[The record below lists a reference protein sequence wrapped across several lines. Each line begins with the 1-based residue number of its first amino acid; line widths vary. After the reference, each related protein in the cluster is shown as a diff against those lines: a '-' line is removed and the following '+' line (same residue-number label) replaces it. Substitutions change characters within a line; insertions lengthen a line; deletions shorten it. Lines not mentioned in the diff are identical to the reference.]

1 MSLKD
6 LIMSRNNPGR
16 TLSISI
22 VSWNTRDLLLNCIKS
37 ICESVEEFA
46 LEIIVVDNASNDG
59 SAEAVRKAYPDVLLV
74 ENKMNRG
81 FAAANNQALRLARG
95 GHVLL
100 LNPDTVVLPNALQK
114 MWKCL
119 EEHPEAGVVG
129 CKLLNPDMTVWP
141 SVIKNHPSPIA
152 LLFHYSPLW
161 RRLLPGPAERL
172 RFGTRDWKNEG
183 VLEVVSVVGACMMVR
198 REVIETVGELNEK
211 YFLYNE
217 EGEWCYRIRKRG
229 WKIYLTPEAQIIHY
243 CQGSASQVPEMA
255 NREFAKGMFRFS
267 RDNCGRVRT
276 GLVKWLLI
284 SEFLVKL
291 SVIRAV
297 GLHSVEDRKQIL
309 RHRVRTLLQA

>member
-114 MWKCL
+114 M
-119 EEHPEAGVVG
+119 G
-129 CKLLNPDMTVWP
+129 
-141 SVIKNHPSPIA
+141 
-152 LLFHYSPLW
+152 
-161 RRLLPGPAERL
+161 
-172 RFGTRDWKNEG
+172 
-183 VLEVVSVVGACMMVR
+183 
-198 REVIETVGELNEK
+198 
-211 YFLYNE
+211 
-217 EGEWCYRIRKRG
+217 
-229 WKIYLTPEAQIIHY
+229 
-243 CQGSASQVPEMA
+243 
-255 NREFAKGMFRFS
+255 
-267 RDNCGRVRT
+267 
-276 GLVKWLLI
+276 
-284 SEFLVKL
+284 
-291 SVIRAV
+291 
-297 GLHSVEDRKQIL
+297 
-309 RHRVRTLLQA
+309 